1 LNVGIV
7 ALTDQ
12 NGAPSI
18 DSSAAAQNVP
28 SQAPIIHG
36 FLLALPIPACLSTPA
51 LGIIALG
58 QFIRSRFGNC
68 VEELHYEFRFHHF
81 KFGIQNP
88 WQCVRP
94 VGVIKSDQV

>member
-18 DSSAAAQNVP
+18 DSSAVPQNVP

-36 FLLALPIPACLSTPA
+36 FLLALPIPARLSTPA
-51 LGIIALG
+51 LGIIALE
-58 QFIRSRFGNC
+58 QFMHSRFGNC
-68 VEELHYEFRFHHF
+68 VEELHYEFRFHDF
-81 KFGIQNP
+81 KLGIQNP
-88 WQCVRP
+88 RQCVRP
-94 VGVIKSDQV
+94 VGAIKSDQL